1 MLHRFVFGV
10 FLVLPSKEFL
20 SFLFFFFFAVRSMN
34 GGDVSSFDIWSGDEC
49 FQVLAYSLLTNCPD
63 ITITV
68 EKKTKNAKFLL
79 SCLLIVQCIELG
91 TFALSSVVW
100 FTTNGAVH

>member
-1 MLHRFVFGV
+1 MSCLQK
-10 FLVLPSKEFL
+10 SSFL
-20 SFLFFFFFAVRSMN
+20 SFFFFFLAVRSMN